1 MEPSSGGQ
9 QLILAK
15 VYKWFNGAS
24 PYSQYCGGI
33 RKLQCKT
40 YLLKQ
45 QVNSYMCIKWHVKC
59 QTDLPYV
66 CLLLAV
72 RKETVLWILLTVRK
86 ETVCGCCYRS
96 RGM

>member
-33 RKLQCKT
+33 RELQWKT

-45 QVNSYMCIKWHVKC
+45 QVKSYMCIKWYAKC
-59 QTDLPYV
+59 QTYPMCVY
-66 CLLLAV
+66 C
-72 RKETVLWILLTVRK
+72 
-86 ETVCGCCYRS
+86 
-96 RGM
+96 